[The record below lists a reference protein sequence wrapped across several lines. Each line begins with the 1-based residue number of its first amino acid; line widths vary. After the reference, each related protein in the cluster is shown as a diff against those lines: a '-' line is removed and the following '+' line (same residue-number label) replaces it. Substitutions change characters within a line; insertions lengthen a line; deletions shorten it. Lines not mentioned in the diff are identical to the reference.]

1 MRTIQAFK
9 HNLSLVIRYKS
20 IETIHE
26 LDKAYIESFI
36 IHAKIDRNRSPKTI
50 KNCLCYLTL
59 FLKRCVNEGYID
71 DNPAHKIA
79 RPKVPRREL
88 RGLSAEDAT
97 SLIEHAKNLPT
108 VYSFYRER

>member
-20 IETIHE
+20 IKTIHE

-36 IHAKIDRNRSPKTI
+36 IHAKIDRKRSPKTI
-50 KNCLCYLTL
+50 KNSLCYITL

-71 DNPAHKIA
+71 ENPAHKIA
-79 RPKVPRREL
+79 RPEVP
-88 RGLSAEDAT
+88 
-97 SLIEHAKNLPT
+97 
-108 VYSFYRER
+108 